1 MQVGRGIENSLQV
14 FRAIPGAEDKGQSVD
29 EVRITIVKLEKGESA
44 VSVP

>member
-29 EVRITIVKLEKGESA
+29 EVRITIMKLGKVEKA
-44 VSVP
+44 VFVP